1 MSIKEAYNYA
11 IYRLLDEYDRREADN
26 IAKILFEDSY
36 GIRNFKRVE
45 DFMEKK
51 SLDMALD
58 RLAMSEPIEYITGKS
73 VFLGLPL
80 KINRHVL
87 IPRPETEE
95 LVHWILTDFGKD
107 HTQKDVLDIG
117 TGSGCICVTLKKK
130 KPTFRVFGIEDSLDA
145 MNCSRINARKLNVN
159 IEFFRVNILNRALW
173 KVFSG
178 FDIIVSNP
186 PYITEI
192 EKELMSRNVIDYEP
206 AIALFVNNDDPLIF
220 YKTIAEFAKKHLN
233 GEGKIYLEMNEF
245 HAEEI
250 AELFEEKF
258 SSVEVKKDMQGKE
271 RMLKVSKE

>member
-1 MSIKEAYNYA
+1 
-11 IYRLLDEYDRREADN
+11 
-26 IAKILFEDSY
+26 
-36 GIRNFKRVE
+36 
-45 DFMEKK
+45 MEKK

-186 PYITEI
+186 PYITET